1 MTSEL
6 AEIWSET
13 QSQIEGYVAKL
24 GDLENEVT
32 KGHTVETINKEKLGD
47 LQDENTKLKDVL
59 TKTVIA
65 NITFSGIR
73 YVKI

>member
-6 AEIWSET
+6 AES

-24 GDLENEVT
+24 SDLENEVT